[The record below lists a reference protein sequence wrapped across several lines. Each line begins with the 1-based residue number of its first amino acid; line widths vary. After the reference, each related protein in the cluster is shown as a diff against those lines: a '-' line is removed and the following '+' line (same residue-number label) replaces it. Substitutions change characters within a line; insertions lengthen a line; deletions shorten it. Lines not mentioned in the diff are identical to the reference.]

1 MQPLKLPVLHNHT
14 DTERTFYHFSFLK
27 ERKVYGF
34 YCNTISGILENY
46 PFLRKDHSHDFYS
59 VLITTGGTGSIK
71 INNSTY
77 SVNPQT
83 VCLISPGQMHS
94 FENLDNAEGYLF
106 FFCQDFYVEEFSFV
120 RLLNI
125 FSYTSSIGINDCN
138 PAITLTDSEFNS
150 IVPLISSVRNEYDL
164 KTNDNNSAI
173 VLRSFLN
180 ILLMKLS
187 GFYDKNSSDS
197 AKSDSVMIHSLAH
210 MVDSYFIQEHN
221 LAFYTSAFNI
231 TERQLNDICNKN
243 FNCGLKKILTNRLM
257 QEARKLLLSSEL
269 SVAEIAYKLN
279 FKDNSYF
286 NKVFR
291 HEIGLTPGR
300 FRDMHKRLVP

>member
-1 MQPLKLPVLHNHT
+1 VLHHHT

-34 YCNTISGILENY
+34 YSSTISGLLTSY
-46 PFLRKDHSHDFYS
+46 PFLRKNHSHDFFS
-59 VLITTGGTGSIK
+59 VLIFTGGTGSLK
-71 INNSTY
+71 INNDTY
-77 SVNPQT
+77 NITPQT
-83 VCLISPGQMHS
+83 VCLISPGQTHS
-94 FENLDNAEGYLF
+94 FENLDGTEGF
-106 FFCQDFYVEEFSFV
+106 VIFFCQDFYVEEFSFV

-125 FSYTSSIGINDCN
+125 FSYTSRIGLNDNN
-138 PAITLTDSEFNS
+138 PSITLTDTEFNS
-150 IVPLISSVRNEYDL
+150 IVPIIKALRNEFDSE
-164 KTNDNNSAI
+164 TSDNNSAI
-173 VLRSFLN
+173 VIRSFLN
-180 ILLMKLS
+180 ILLLKLS
-187 GFYDKNSSDS
+187 GFYDTNSPDS

-291 HEIGLTPGR
+291 QEIGLTPGR
-300 FRDMHKRLVP
+300 FREMHKRLLPQKP

>member
-1 MQPLKLPVLHNHT
+1 MQALHHHT

-34 YCNTISGILENY
+34 YSSTISGLLTSY
-46 PFLRKDHSHDFYS
+46 PFLRKNHSHDFYS
-59 VLITTGGTGSIK
+59 VLIFTGGSGTLK
-71 INNSTY
+71 INNDTY
-77 SVNPQT
+77 NISPQT
-83 VCLISPGQMHS
+83 VCLISPGQTHS
-94 FENLDNAEGYLF
+94 FDDLEGAEAHVI

-125 FSYTSSIGINDCN
+125 FSYTSRIGLNDSNPSIV
-138 PAITLTDSEFNS
+138 LTDNEFSSIIPIINSLRTEFDSE
-150 IVPLISSVRNEYDL
+150 I
-164 KTNDNNSAI
+164 NDNNSGI
-173 VLRSFLN
+173 VIRSFLN
-180 ILLMKLS
+180 ILLLKLS
-187 GFYDKNSSDS
+187 GFYDSNSPDS

-221 LAFYTSAFNI
+221 LSFYTSAFNI

-243 FNCGLKKILTNRLM
+243 FNCGLKKILINRLM

-269 SVAEIAYKLN
+269 SVSEIGYKLN

-291 HEIGLTPGR
+291 NEIGLTPGR
-300 FRDMHKRLVP
+300 FREMHKRLLP